1 MKHTCGAHTVAPS
14 FLFLEKLNE
23 NQMKQQGQW
32 GVGRLVMGGDVNNT
46 TLPRPRPSPPPKIKQ
61 NERISIVT
69 MENLSNKIK

>member
-14 FLFLEKLNE
+14 FLLFGKTERKPNE
-23 NQMKQQGQW
+23 TTGPR
-32 GVGRLVMGGDVNNT
+32 GRGEVGMGGVNNT